1 MRKLEGKIALI
12 TGADSGIG
20 QAIAEEFAR
29 EGADIAEMFHSD
41 RAGRGDWPTRRGPKP
56 PNGRAS
62 VDVRDE
68 TSVAALFEAVARD
81 LGTPDILVN
90 DAGVGGGGTSVA
102 ETKTEEF
109 DRVIKTDLYGPFFC
123 SREFIRRRQ
132 AAGGRG
138 RIINITSVHEPLN
151 RLIRLPFFD
160 SIRAV

>member
-1 MRKLEGKIALI
+1 MIVP
-12 TGADSGIG
+12 
-20 QAIAEEFAR
+20 AEET
-29 EGADIAEMFHSD
+29 
-41 RAGRGDWPTRRGPKP
+41 GRRVEAQNRRTIV
-56 PNGRAS
+56 RQ

-132 AAGGRG
+132 AAGGR
-138 RIINITSVHEPLN
+138 RPDHQYHFS
-151 RLIRLPFFD
+151 
-160 SIRAV
+160 A